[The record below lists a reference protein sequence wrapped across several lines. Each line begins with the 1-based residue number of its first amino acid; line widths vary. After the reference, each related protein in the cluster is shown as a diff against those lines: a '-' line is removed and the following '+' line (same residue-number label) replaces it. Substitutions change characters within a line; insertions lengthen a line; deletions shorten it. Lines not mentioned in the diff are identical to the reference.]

1 MLNEL
6 RSLSEREKSDSY
18 LTMMGMKNG
27 LTSSYM
33 PKTRKSIRTGY
44 TI

>member
-1 MLNEL
+1 MFNVF
-6 RSLSEREKSDSY
+6 RSLSEREKSNSY

-27 LTSSYM
+27 LKSSYT
-33 PKTRKSIRTGY
+33 PKTRKSMRTGY